1 MVDWTLGTDGVC
13 AGAVESALGTAGT
26 CAATVGVALGTKG
39 TRAVAVELT
48 CRPAVAGALLPL
60 TAV

>member
-1 MVDWTLGTDGVC
+1 MGTDGVS
-13 AGAVESALGTAGT
+13 ARAVESALGTAGT
-26 CAATVGVALGTKG
+26 CAAAVGMALSTKG

-48 CRPAVAGALLPL
+48 CRPAVAGALSPL